1 MFLTPEVLNANESLP
16 PGWASQLPDVFQYVL
31 APLPFQLRCAA
42 AIDGIAA
49 AMQNATIAIGTT
61 RCQRV
66 AIVSFISFCVFMSR
80 IPFEA

>member
-16 PGWASQLPDVFQYVL
+16 PGMESQLPDVFQYVL

-42 AIDGIAA
+42 IDGIAA

-61 RCQRV
+61 RHPHV
-66 AIVSFISFCVFMSR
+66 AIVSFTSFCVFICR
-80 IPFEA
+80 IPFEP